1 MNDLD
6 NGGFTDEFR
15 VDDLVIDGIINMI
28 LSGDEEVA
36 EKIKGGE
43 MALLMF
49 SQDESVQYLLDF
61 IDTWLTE

>member
-1 MNDLD
+1 LNDLD